1 MCETESFTIE
11 VFVKLE
17 KTFTLE
23 QSIQIKWYIFAN
35 TLARTPLKEVLRSN
49 LAIHPGKPN
58 KL

>member
-1 MCETESFTIE
+1 MKLKVSQLKF
-11 VFVKLE
+11 FVKLE
-17 KTFTLE
+17 KAFTLK

-35 TLARTPLKEVLRSN
+35 TLARTPLKEVLSGN